1 MWRQLLPGLRIT
13 LLLTVVTGLIYPG
26 VVTGLCQA
34 LFKDKANGSLITR
47 NGQVIGSPLIG
58 QTFTRPEYFQPRP
71 SAAGNDGYD
80 ATASGGS
87 NLGPTSQKLIDRTKA
102 SVEKFRKEN
111 PDFTGP
117 IPADIVTA
125 SASGL
130 DPHLSPA
137 AVAAQVPR
145 VALAR
150 HATAAQ
156 IQQLVDSS
164 SESRDWG
171 FLGEARVNVLLVNLT
186 LDQQFPVA
194 K

>member
-26 VVTGLCQA
+26 VVTGLCQV

-58 QTFTRPEYFQPRP
+58 HNFTRAEYFQPRP
-71 SAAGNDGYD
+71 AAAGNDGYD
-80 ATASGGS
+80 ATASGGA

-117 IPADIVTA
+117 IPADLVTA

-137 AVAAQVPR
+137 AAAAQVPR
-145 VALAR
+145 VAQTR
-150 HATAAQ
+150 HADSAQ
-156 IQQLVDSS
+156 IQPLVDSS
-164 SESRDWG
+164 TESRDLR
-171 FLGEARVNVLLVNLT
+171 FLAEA
-186 LDQQFPVA
+186 P
-194 K
+194 